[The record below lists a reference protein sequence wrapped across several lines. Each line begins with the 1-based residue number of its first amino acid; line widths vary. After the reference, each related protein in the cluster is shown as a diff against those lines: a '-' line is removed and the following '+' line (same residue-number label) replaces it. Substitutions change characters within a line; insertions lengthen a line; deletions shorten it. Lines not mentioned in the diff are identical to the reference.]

1 MDIQKVLSDAAAV
14 CGPSGQEKTMAEHY
28 AALFRPLV
36 DEVTVDAM
44 FNVIA
49 HRKGSGPRVMLC
61 AHMDEIA
68 LMVTKIED
76 DGSLRLDMV
85 GGVDPRILPAS
96 RVWVHGREKLFGTIG
111 ALPPHLMS
119 QADRERNY
127 QMKELY
133 VDVGLPAERVRA
145 LVQVGD
151 LVTFDATAKAL
162 LNGQVSAKTMDDR
175 ACVALMLIAAE
186 KLRRMVCDA
195 DVYFVA
201 TTQEEVGSQ
210 GAMTAAFHL
219 EPDLGIALDVEFARQ
234 PGISPDETVPLDT
247 VAVSVGPFLQ
257 PRLVKRLTDCAKA
270 HNVALTTVVANRAT
284 WTDAD
289 AVGIARAGVP
299 CVLVSPPVKYMHT
312 SVETLDTHTLE
323 EGGRLLA
330 HFISEL
336 EPGWE
341 VDLWI

>member
-1 MDIQKVLSDAAAV
+1 
-14 CGPSGQEKTMAEHY
+14 
-28 AALFRPLV
+28 
-36 DEVTVDAM
+36 
-44 FNVIA
+44 
-49 HRKGSGPRVMLC
+49 
-61 AHMDEIA
+61 
-68 LMVTKIED
+68 
-76 DGSLRLDMV
+76 
-85 GGVDPRILPAS
+85 
-96 RVWVHGREKLFGTIG
+96 
-111 ALPPHLMS
+111 
-119 QADRERNY
+119 
-127 QMKELY
+127 
-133 VDVGLPAERVRA
+133 
-145 LVQVGD
+145 
-151 LVTFDATAKAL
+151 
-162 LNGQVSAKTMDDR
+162 MDDR

-210 GAMTAAFHL
+210 GAMTAAFQL

-234 PGISPDETVPLDT
+234 PGISPDDTVPLDT
-247 VAVSVGPFLQ
+247 VAVSVGPYLQ
-257 PRLVKRLTDCAKA
+257 PKLVKRLTDCAKA

-284 WTDAD
+284 YTDAD

-312 SVETLDTHTLE
+312 SVETIDTHTLE

>member
-1 MDIQKVLSDAAAV
+1 M
-14 CGPSGQEKTMAEHY
+14 
-28 AALFRPLV
+28 
-36 DEVTVDAM
+36 
-44 FNVIA
+44 
-49 HRKGSGPRVMLC
+49 
-61 AHMDEIA
+61 
-68 LMVTKIED
+68 
-76 DGSLRLDMV
+76 
-85 GGVDPRILPAS
+85 
-96 RVWVHGREKLFGTIG
+96 
-111 ALPPHLMS
+111 
-119 QADRERNY
+119 
-127 QMKELY
+127 
-133 VDVGLPAERVRA
+133 
-145 LVQVGD
+145 
-151 LVTFDATAKAL
+151 
-162 LNGQVSAKTMDDR
+162 
-175 ACVALMLIAAE
+175 
-186 KLRRMVCDA
+186 
-195 DVYFVA
+195 
-201 TTQEEVGSQ
+201 
-210 GAMTAAFHL
+210 
-219 EPDLGIALDVEFARQ
+219 EFARQ

>member
-1 MDIQKVLSDAAAV
+1 MDIQKVLSEAAAV
-14 CGPSGQEKTMAEHY
+14 CGPSGQEMRMAEHF

-49 HRKGSGPRVMLC
+49 HRKGTGPRVMLC
-61 AHMDEIA
+61 AHMDEIG

-76 DGSLRLDMV
+76 DGSLRLGMV

-127 QMKELY
+127 QMKELH
-133 VDVGLPAERVRA
+133 VDVGLPADKVRE

-151 LVTFDATAKAL
+151 LVTLDPTSKAL
-162 LNGQVSAKTMDDR
+162 LNGQLSGKTMDDR
-175 ACVALMLIAAE
+175 ACVAMMLMTAE
-186 KLRRMVCDA
+186 KLQRMVCDA

-201 TTQEEVGSQ
+201 TPQEEVGSQ
-210 GAMTAAFHL
+210 GAMTAAFRL
-219 EPDLGIALDVEFARQ
+219 EPDLGIALDVQFAYQ
-234 PGISPDETVPLDT
+234 PGVSRDDTVPLDT
-247 VAVSVGPFLQ
+247 LTVCLGPYLQ
-257 PRLVKRLTDCAKA
+257 PKLTRRFTDCAKA
-270 HNVALTTVVANRAT
+270 HNVPLTTVISNRST

-289 AVGIARAGVP
+289 EMGLARAGVP
-299 CVLVSPPVKYMHT
+299 CVLLSPPVKYMHT
-312 SVETLDTHTLE
+312 SVETIDTHTLE
-323 EGGRLLA
+323 EGSRLLA
-330 HFISEL
+330 SFLSEL

>member
-1 MDIQKVLSDAAAV
+1 MDIQKVLSEAAAI
-14 CGPSGQEKTMAEHY
+14 CGPSGQEKRIAEHY

-36 DEVTVDAM
+36 DEVRVDKLY
-44 FNVIA
+44 NVIA

-61 AHMDEIA
+61 AHMDEIS

-76 DGSLRLDMV
+76 DGSLRMGMV

-119 QADRERNY
+119 QEDRERNY
-127 QMKELY
+127 AMKELH
-133 VDVGLPAERVRA
+133 VDVGLPADKVRE

-151 LVTFDATAKAL
+151 LVTLDATAKSL
-162 LNGQVSAKTMDDR
+162 LNGQMSSKTMDDR
-175 ACVALMLIAAE
+175 ACVALMLLTAE
-186 KLRRMVCDA
+186 KLQRMRCDA

-210 GAMTAAFHL
+210 GAMTAAFGI
-219 EPDLGIALDVEFARQ
+219 EPDLGIMLDVQFAHQ
-234 PGISPDETVPLDT
+234 LGVSKDKTVPLDT
-247 VAVSVGPFLQ
+247 LTVCVGPYLQ
-257 PRLVKRLTDCAKA
+257 PRLNRRLTDCAKA
-270 HNVALTTVVANRAT
+270 NNIALTTVIANRAT

-289 AVGIARAGVP
+289 EVGIARAGVP
-299 CVLVSPPVKYMHT
+299 CVLISPPVKYMHT
-312 SVETLDTHTLE
+312 SVETIDTHTLE
-323 EGGRLLA
+323 EGSRLLTS
-330 HFISEL
+330 FLSEL